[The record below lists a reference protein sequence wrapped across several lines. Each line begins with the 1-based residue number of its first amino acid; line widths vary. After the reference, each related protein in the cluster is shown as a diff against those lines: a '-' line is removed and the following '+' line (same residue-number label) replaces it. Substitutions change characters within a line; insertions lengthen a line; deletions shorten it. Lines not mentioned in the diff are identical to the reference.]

1 MINIVCFGSS
11 LRADDSVGLLVFELL
26 QYELDAKPFWADQ
39 VQLNYAGNAGARALP
54 YFLDCEYLVVVDAIM
69 PDTPTNPGA
78 IHKLSAHDVSHL
90 DDGSLNHAYS
100 SHLLAFPQC
109 WQLLRSLGKP
119 LPKLTIMA
127 IEISNVK
134 LCQQLVTPDVEK
146 AAKTITKNIMRYC
159 RSLITKRALL

>member
-26 QYELDAKPFWADQ
+26 QCELDAKPVWANK
-39 VQLNYAGNAGARALP
+39 VQLNYAGNSGARALP
-54 YFLDCEYLVVVDAIM
+54 YLLDCEYLIVVDAIM
-69 PDTPTNPGA
+69 SDTPTKAGA
-78 IHKLSAHDVSHL
+78 IHKLSAQDVPDL
-90 DDGSLNHAYS
+90 IDGSLNQAYS
-100 SHLLAFPQC
+100 SHLLTFPQC
-109 WQLLRSLGKP
+109 WQLLQSLGKP

-146 AAKTITKNIMRYC
+146 AAETITKNIVQYC
-159 RSLITKRALL
+159 RSLITKRALM